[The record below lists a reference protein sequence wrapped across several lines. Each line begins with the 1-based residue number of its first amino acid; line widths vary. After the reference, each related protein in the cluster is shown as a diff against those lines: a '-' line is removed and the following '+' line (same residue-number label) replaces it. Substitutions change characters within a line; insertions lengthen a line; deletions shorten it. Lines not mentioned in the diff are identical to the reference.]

1 MASSLHD
8 PFHRALHAQVAK
20 TIDDRMVNLAQGGA
34 ASIEGSAQTVAE
46 KYAAQVS
53 YIKALSDVL
62 GWCEELEREQYGL
75 RPSEEVDSQ
84 GGA

>member
-1 MASSLHD
+1 MPPSLHD

-34 ASIEGSAQTVAE
+34 ASIQGAAETVAE

-53 YIKALSDVL
+53 YIRALQDVL

-75 RPSEEVDSQ
+75 RPSEEVESQ

>member
-1 MASSLHD
+1 MPPSLLD
-8 PFHRALHAQVAK
+8 PFHRALHTQVSK

-46 KYAAQVS
+46 KYAAHVS

-75 RPSEEVDSQ
+75 RPSEEGEGQ

>member
-1 MASSLHD
+1 MPPSLHD
-8 PFHRALHAQVAK
+8 PFHRALHAMVAK
-20 TIDDRMVNLAQGGA
+20 TIDDRMVNLARGSA
-34 ASIEGSAQTVAE
+34 NSIEGAVQTVAE

-53 YIKALSDVL
+53 YILALQDVL

-75 RPSEEVDSQ
+75 RPSEEVEGQ